1 MYHINATD
9 GGTGCGVYG
18 NSLNHLHNLSE
29 TLNLILNLIFINKK
43 EKLLTDVVWGKKN
56 KE

>member
-9 GGTGCGVYG
+9 GGTGCGVSR
-18 NSLNHLHNLSE
+18 NSLYHLHNLSV
-29 TLNLILNLIFINKK
+29 TLNLILNLRFINKK
-43 EKLLTDVVWGKKN
+43 EKLLADVVWGKK